1 LGVPRGI
8 ARRYIADHV
17 SLADRTEASSQ
28 FVTAG
33 ALGLALGPLLS
44 SLVSASRVTF
54 TWAWGDLTIMRYE
67 LVTAPGWLMAALFY
81 ATLVVLVVA
90 FEEPYID
97 PTPPAPTTRLSGSQH
112 ARRQSLKR
120 GGDSGRQ
127 SKKDASPSHG
137 TAQLTP
143 KEAASVA
150 RAATFFSS
158 LSANSLHDAAA
169 AVSASMGFKS
179 TRSKSIDETSSVA
192 AQAARP
198 RYGAVPSD
206 DVEVEMRGW
215 KPDDPAADDGDA
227 APGMTKV
234 RLVATCFLKAAV
246 LAIAASNSPPL
257 PLCTHTHAWA

>member
-1 LGVPRGI
+1 MPRGI

-97 PTPPAPTTRLSGSQH
+97 PTPPPAPSLRLSGSQH

-127 SKKDASPSHG
+127 SKKDASPSHDA
-137 TAQLTP
+137 AQLTP

-158 LSANSLHDAAA
+158 LSANSLQDAAA
-169 AVSASMGFKS
+169 AVGASMGFKS

-206 DVEVEMRGW
+206 EVEVEMSGW
-215 KPDDPAADDGDA
+215 KPDDPAADDDAA

-234 RLVATCFLKAAV
+234 PLVATWFFKAAV
-246 LAIAASNSPPL
+246 LAIAASNSRPL
-257 PLCTHTHAWA
+257 PLCTHTYAWA